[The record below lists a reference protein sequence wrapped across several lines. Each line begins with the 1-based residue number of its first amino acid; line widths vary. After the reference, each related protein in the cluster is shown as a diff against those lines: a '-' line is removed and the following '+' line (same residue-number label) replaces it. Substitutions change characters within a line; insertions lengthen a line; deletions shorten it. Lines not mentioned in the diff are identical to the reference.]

1 MCACVCLQ
9 DWQWQLGAFTVLC
22 VWLNFLLFFRRFPA
36 LGIYVVMV
44 TEILK
49 TFARFFVIFFLF
61 VIAFGL
67 SFHLLLQNQ
76 VCVTFSVYMKPP
88 VILLA

>member
-1 MCACVCLQ
+1 MISQ
-9 DWQWQLGAFTVLC
+9 RWQWELGSVTVLI

-49 TFARFFVIFFLF
+49 TFARFFIIFFLF

-67 SFHLLLQNQ
+67 SFYLLLQNQ
-76 VCVTFSVYMKPP
+76 ARIVTSRAP
-88 VILLA
+88 ATRTASQ

>member
-1 MCACVCLQ
+1 M
-9 DWQWQLGAFTVLC
+9 TVLI

-49 TFARFFVIFFLF
+49 TFARFFIIFFLF

-67 SFHLLLQNQ
+67 SFYLLLQNQ
-76 VCVTFSVYMKPP
+76 ARIVTSRAHTVYT
-88 VILLA
+88 ASQ